1 MRGVVLSVFSLGL
14 WSLPAAAQDAT
25 DVEETPATEE
35 ASPEAVEESPP
46 YPVTYKGQATPET
59 SQHWDLEVM
68 YHESRH
74 EEGYKAAKARYTANP
89 NDIEAAWHTTRFM
102 FEIGELI
109 DRTETGMDKDSFYM
123 EMRTIADA
131 SHAVNSNDTHL
142 KFAKG
147 VAIGRWGTHKG
158 VIASLFLA
166 DDLEDVWLD
175 AADDEGHYSSIGGEE
190 QLPCDIY
197 HGLGIFYR
205 LVPDYW
211 IVKLIA
217 GTKGDL
223 QKSLDY
229 HMKSNTTCPGRI
241 SPTKELAATQICLGQ
256 SNRDEALIAE
266 GNASLKRVLTIEATS
281 DKDKLDHRH
290 AKLMLADNDM
300 ACGYSRDGQQDLDTE
315 KIEQ

>member
-1 MRGVVLSVFSLGL
+1 MRGVVVWLFPL
-14 WSLPAAAQDAT
+14 WIGVSPAWAQEAT
-25 DVEETPATEE
+25 EAVTEESAEEVEDVEEG
-35 ASPEAVEESPP
+35 
-46 YPVTYKGQATPET
+46 YPLVFKGQATPET

-68 YHESRH
+68 YHESKH
-74 EEGYKAAKARYTANP
+74 EEGYKLAKARYTANP
-89 NDIEAAWHTTRFM
+89 KDVEAAWHTTRFM

-109 DRTETGMDKDSFYM
+109 DRTETGMDKDTFYM

-131 SHAVNSNDTHL
+131 SHALTSNDTHL

-175 AADDEGHYSSIGGEE
+175 AADDVGQYSSIGGEE

-256 SNRDEALIAE
+256 SNRDDALIAE

-290 AKLMLADNDM
+290 AKLMMADNDM
-300 ACGYSRDGQQDLDTE
+300 ACGYSRYGQQAPDTE

>member
-1 MRGVVLSVFSLGL
+1 MRAVLLSMFPL
-14 WSLPAAAQDAT
+14 WLTASPAWAQEA
-25 DVEETPATEE
+25 EE
-35 ASPEAVEESPP
+35 AEAETTSEEAEAEAVDEG
-46 YPVTYKGQATPET
+46 YPLVYKGQATPEN
-59 SQHWDLEVM
+59 SQHFDLEVL
-68 YHESRH
+68 YHEGKH
-74 EEGYKAAKARYTANP
+74 EEGYKLAKARYTANP
-89 NDIEAAWHTTRFM
+89 KDVEAAWHTTRFM

-109 DRTETGMDKDSFYM
+109 DRTEAAMNKDAFYM

-131 SHAVNSNDTHL
+131 SHALNPSDTHL

-166 DDLEDVWLD
+166 DDLENVWLD
-175 AADDEGHYSSIGGEE
+175 AADDGAVYSSIGGEE

-223 QKSLDY
+223 QKSLEY
-229 HMKSNTTCPGRI
+229 HTKSNTVCPGRI

-256 SNRDEALIAE
+256 SNRDDALIAK
-266 GNASLKRVLTIEATS
+266 GNANLKKVLTLDAKS
-281 DKDKLDHRH
+281 DKDRRDHRH
-290 AKLMLADNDM
+290 ATMMLNDNDM
-300 ACGYSRDGQQDLDTE
+300 ACGYSRDGQQDLDTDQ
-315 KIEQ
+315 IEQ